1 MSRGRKERTPAQ
13 LAVLAQ
19 AREKAKIV
27 IAERAKLNAL
37 AKEEAVS
44 EDALPSPPLPPPV
57 EPEPEPEPEDPPPP
71 PTLEHVSQ
79 PENEDEEP
87 RLTRREVGEIIQS
100 QRPSPKY
107 HYINGMY
114 IKIKCR
120 QGVRTQHASEAHEAP
135 DECSDPGE

>member
-1 MSRGRKERTPAQ
+1 MSRGRKERNPAQ

-37 AKEEAVS
+37 AKKDEAVS
-44 EDALPSPPLPPPV
+44 EEVP
-57 EPEPEPEPEDPPPP
+57 PEPESEPLSMLEDPAS
-71 PTLEHVSQ
+71 ES
-79 PENEDEEP
+79 EDEEP
-87 RLTRREVGEIIQS
+87 RLTRREVGEMIQRSMS

-114 IKIKCR
+114 IKIK
-120 QGVRTQHASEAHEAP
+120 
-135 DECSDPGE
+135 

>member
-37 AKEEAVS
+37 QKTAPEPVS
-44 EDALPSPPLPPPV
+44 EEEPPPPP
-57 EPEPEPEPEDPPPP
+57 PEPEAEPEEPPPP
-71 PTLEHVSQ
+71 PTPEPVPVS
-79 PENEDEEP
+79 ENEAEDP
-87 RLTRREVGEIIQS
+87 RLTRREVGE
-100 QRPSPKY
+100 RPSPKY

-114 IKIKCR
+114 IKIK
-120 QGVRTQHASEAHEAP
+120 
-135 DECSDPGE
+135 

>member
-37 AKEEAVS
+37 QKTVPSPEPVS
-44 EDALPSPPLPPPV
+44 EEVPRPPPPPPPPP
-57 EPEPEPEPEDPPPP
+57 PEPEPEREEPPPP
-71 PTLEHVSQ
+71 PTPEPVPVS
-79 PENEDEEP
+79 ENEAEEP
-87 RLTRREVGEIIQS
+87 RLTRREVGE
-100 QRPSPKY
+100 RPSPKY

-114 IKIKCR
+114 IKIK
-120 QGVRTQHASEAHEAP
+120 
-135 DECSDPGE
+135 

>member
-27 IAERAKLNAL
+27 IAERAKINAFQ
-37 AKEEAVS
+37 KTVS
-44 EDALPSPPLPPPV
+44 
-57 EPEPEPEPEDPPPP
+57 PEPEPVAVSDEAPREPEPVPVSKEDPQPVPPEP
-71 PTLEHVSQ
+71 EPLSVLEDPAS
-79 PENEDEEP
+79 ESEDEEP
-87 RLTRREVGEIIQS
+87 RLTRREVGEMIQRSMS

-114 IKIKCR
+114 IKIK
-120 QGVRTQHASEAHEAP
+120 
-135 DECSDPGE
+135 

>member
-37 AKEEAVS
+37 AKTEDSEPEPVSKEAPQEPVPVS
-44 EDALPSPPLPPPV
+44 EDPAS
-57 EPEPEPEPEDPPPP
+57 E
-71 PTLEHVSQ
+71 S
-79 PENEDEEP
+79 EDEEP
-87 RLTRREVGEIIQS
+87 RLSRREVGEMS
-100 QRPSPKY
+100 QRSSPKY

-114 IKIKCR
+114 IKIK
-120 QGVRTQHASEAHEAP
+120 
-135 DECSDPGE
+135 

>member
-44 EDALPSPPLPPPV
+44 EDALHSPPLPPPG
-57 EPEPEPEPEDPPPP
+57 EPVSEDPPPP
-71 PTLEHVSQ
+71 PKEDSDS
-79 PENEDEEP
+79 ENEDP
-87 RLTRREVGEIIQS
+87 RLTRRVVGE
-100 QRPSPKY
+100 RPRPKY

-114 IKIKCR
+114 IKIK
-120 QGVRTQHASEAHEAP
+120 
-135 DECSDPGE
+135 

>member
-1 MSRGRKERTPAQ
+1 MSHGRKERTPAQ

-44 EDALPSPPLPPPV
+44 DEEPPPPP
-57 EPEPEPEPEDPPPP
+57 EPEPEPEPEEPPPP
-71 PTLEHVSQ
+71 PPPEPVSVS
-79 PENEDEEP
+79 ENEDEEP
-87 RLTRREVGEIIQS
+87 RLTR
-100 QRPSPKY
+100 PKY

-114 IKIKCR
+114 IKIK
-120 QGVRTQHASEAHEAP
+120 
-135 DECSDPGE
+135 

>member
-44 EDALPSPPLPPPV
+44 EEEPPPPP
-57 EPEPEPEPEDPPPP
+57 PEPEPEPEEPPPP

-79 PENEDEEP
+79 PENEDEDP
-87 RLTRREVGEIIQS
+87 RLTR
-100 QRPSPKY
+100 PKY

-114 IKIKCR
+114 IKIK
-120 QGVRTQHASEAHEAP
+120 
-135 DECSDPGE
+135 

>member
-44 EDALPSPPLPPPV
+44 EDALPSPPPPESVSTPPPK
-57 EPEPEPEPEDPPPP
+57 ED
-71 PTLEHVSQ
+71 SDS
-79 PENEDEEP
+79 ENEDEEP
-87 RLTRREVGEIIQS
+87 RLTR
-100 QRPSPKY
+100 PKY

-114 IKIKCR
+114 IKIK
-120 QGVRTQHASEAHEAP
+120 
-135 DECSDPGE
+135 